1 MKGRWEWY
9 GRPQYHC
16 KGKVVAVFCSKKKSL
31 WDHFTVWVENSKSS
45 HSGKE
50 GLGMT
55 QARIRQ
61 AANMPFIEDVLPVGH
76 YFQS

>member
-9 GRPQYHC
+9 GGPQYNC
-16 KGKVVAVFCSKKKSL
+16 KVKVVVVFCSKKKSP

-50 GLGMT
+50 GVGMT

-61 AANMPFIEDVLPVGH
+61 ATNMPFVEDVIPVGH